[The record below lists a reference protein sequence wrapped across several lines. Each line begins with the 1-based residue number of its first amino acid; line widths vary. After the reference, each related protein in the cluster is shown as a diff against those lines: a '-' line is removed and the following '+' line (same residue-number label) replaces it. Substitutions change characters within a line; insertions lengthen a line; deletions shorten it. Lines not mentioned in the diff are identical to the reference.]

1 MANTDA
7 AYSLDEESEERLRQ
21 DLEQMLERCAAMEHA
36 LAENQE
42 RLLRVA
48 RDRERDLADLS
59 RNVACNV
66 AEAAAAI
73 SEAQGSPL
81 PLLSAKGTI
90 AAANPADLPVAV
102 CSALRACKESI
113 VRMPLKG
120 LGPRLAATLSSAGFA
135 LGWLVVG
142 YTLA

>member
-1 MANTDA
+1 MWQCGNDE
-7 AYSLDEESEERLRQ
+7 AYSLDEESKELLRQ
-21 DLEQMLERCAAMEHA
+21 DLERILESCAAMEHA

-42 RLLRVA
+42 RLLRVV

-59 RNVACNV
+59 RDVACSMV
-66 AEAAAAI
+66 EAAEAI

-102 CSALRACKESI
+102 CSALRKESI

-120 LGPRLAATLSSAGFA
+120 LGPQLAVTLSSAGFA